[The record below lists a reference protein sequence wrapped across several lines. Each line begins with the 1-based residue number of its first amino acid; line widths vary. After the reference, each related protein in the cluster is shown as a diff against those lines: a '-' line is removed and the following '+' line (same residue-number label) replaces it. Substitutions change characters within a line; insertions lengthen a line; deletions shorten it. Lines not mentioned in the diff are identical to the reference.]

1 MGEQNNLQW
10 FLIKKF
16 IEILAVVG
24 AVEYLLTFVVNRF
37 VLPNVLLY
45 FFPDI
50 KKNSLMFGSGILLFL
65 FAILIIL
72 LLGAFNAIFPSPL
85 HEMVEAALEHMQ
97 KSFLFAVSAGKNNFS
112 IYELNRWKA
121 VLLFLVAFVVLLAIL
136 LPYVLGAF
144 YFAKITIEEF
154 RQIQKERE
162 EEQKKFDRKR
172 NLMLSDIA
180 HDLRTPMTTVN
191 GYAKALADGMVKEP
205 EKQLEYLQAIQNKSA
220 RMNDLIHLLFE
231 YVKLDSE
238 GFTLDLKR
246 TDLSELLR
254 ENAALIYSDI
264 EEAGMEFEI
273 EIPEEP
279 VYIQV
284 DPIQFSRVIT
294 NLLNNALK
302 HNEAGTKIKISMY
315 RENGYIYILV
325 ADGGKRIPGEL
336 AEHLFEPFAKGDMSR
351 KSGSGSGL
359 GLSIAKKIVEMHG
372 FQMELI
378 QQLDEKKIHQIA
390 GCTKEFVIKI
400 PNDSY
405 DASLLFRQ

>member
-1 MGEQNNLQW
+1 M
-10 FLIKKF
+10 
-16 IEILAVVG
+16 
-24 AVEYLLTFVVNRF
+24 
-37 VLPNVLLY
+37 
-45 FFPDI
+45 
-50 KKNSLMFGSGILLFL
+50 
-65 FAILIIL
+65 
-72 LLGAFNAIFPSPL
+72 
-85 HEMVEAALEHMQ
+85 EHMQ

-162 EEQKKFDRKR
+162 EEQKKFGRKR

-302 HNEAGTKIKISMY
+302 HNEAGTKIKIGMY